1 MFCVAASAVLLPKRV
16 DNGATWEMYLQEEEN
31 TVDLMIFGSSLAYCD
46 INPAVIYQETGIASY
61 VMAGPEQTMPITY
74 GYIAES
80 LKTQQP
86 KTILIEASSMLY
98 DSHSERTRIN
108 ICFMPWGENRL
119 RLTFQECTPDEW
131 LGLLSP
137 LYAYHSR
144 WPELTLEEV
153 GQGLLGYG
161 PDELAGYTFLQ
172 EVYPVTELKQREM
185 GDYPE
190 AYEKNLQAVEDIL
203 ALCEEQGIRPV
214 FFIVPSANRPTDEDA
229 ARIQEDL
236 TALGAEFVN
245 FNQVIG
251 ELGLDYDVDFFD
263 SLHFNYRGA
272 EKFSRYLGQWLAE
285 QGLSPSQGED
295 EALWL
300 QRVEHY
306 EALRDKADGE
316 PITLS
321 GAAKQ

>member
-1 MFCVAASAVLLPKRV
+1 MLPKRY
-16 DNGATWEMYLQEEEN
+16 DYGATWDMYQKEDKN
-31 TVDLMIFGSSLAYCD
+31 TIDVMFFGSSLAYCD
-46 INPAVIYQETGIASY
+46 INPAAIYDETGITSY
-61 VMAGPEQTMPITY
+61 LMAGPEQTLPVTY
-74 GYIAES
+74 HYMNLAFKS
-80 LKTQQP
+80 QNP
-86 KTILIEASSMLY
+86 KVAFIEASGMLY
-98 DSHSERTRIN
+98 PEHNRSTAIN
-108 ICFMPWGENRL
+108 ICYMPWSLDRL
-119 RLTFQECTPDEW
+119 AATFQEAQPEEW
-131 LGLLSP
+131 LNLLFP

-214 FFIVPSANRPTDEDA
+214 FFVVPSANRPTDEDA

-236 TALGAEFVN
+236 TALGAEVVN

>member
-1 MFCVAASAVLLPKRV
+1 MAASAVLLPKRV

-131 LGLLSP
+131 LGLLFP

-214 FFIVPSANRPTDEDA
+214 FFVVPSANRPTDEDA

-236 TALGAEFVN
+236 TALGAEVVN

-285 QGLSPSQGED
+285 QGLSPSRGED

-306 EALRDKADGE
+306 EALRDKADRE

>member
-1 MFCVAASAVLLPKRV
+1 MAASAVLLPKRV

-131 LGLLSP
+131 LGLLFP

-190 AYEKNLQAVEDIL
+190 AYEKSLQAVEDIL
-203 ALCEEQGIRPV
+203 TLCEEQGIRPV
-214 FFIVPSANRPTDEDA
+214 FFMVPSANRPTDEDA

-236 TALGAEFVN
+236 TALGAEVVN

>member
-74 GYIAES
+74 GYIAEA

-131 LGLLSP
+131 LGLLFP

-214 FFIVPSANRPTDEDA
+214 FFVVPSANRPTDEDA

-236 TALGAEFVN
+236 TALGAEVVN

-272 EKFSRYLGQWLAE
+272 EKFSRYLGQWLSD

-306 EALRDKADGE
+306 GALRDKADRE

>member
-31 TVDLMIFGSSLAYCD
+31 TVDLMFFGSSLAYCD

-61 VMAGPEQTMPITY
+61 VMAGPEQTMPVTY
-74 GYIAES
+74 GYIAEA

-119 RLTFQECTPDEW
+119 RLTFQECNPDEW
-131 LGLLSP
+131 LGLLFP

-153 GQGLLGYG
+153 GEGLLGYG

-203 ALCEEQGIRPV
+203 ALCEKQGIRPV

-236 TALGAEFVN
+236 TALGAEVVN

-272 EKFSRYLGQWLAE
+272 EKFSRYLGQWLSD

>member
-1 MFCVAASAVLLPKRV
+1 MAASAVLLPKRV

-131 LGLLSP
+131 LGLLFP

-214 FFIVPSANRPTDEDA
+214 FFVVPSANRPTDEDA

-236 TALGAEFVN
+236 TALGAEVVN

-272 EKFSRYLGQWLAE
+272 EKFSRYLGQWLSD

-306 EALRDKADGE
+306 EALRDKADRE

>member
-31 TVDLMIFGSSLAYCD
+31 TVDLMFFGSSLAYCD

-61 VMAGPEQTMPITY
+61 VMAGPEQTMPVTY
-74 GYIAES
+74 GYIAEA

-119 RLTFQECTPDEW
+119 RLTFQECNPDEW
-131 LGLLSP
+131 LGLLFP

-214 FFIVPSANRPTDEDA
+214 FFVVPSANRPTDEDA

-236 TALGAEFVN
+236 TALGAEVVN

-306 EALRDKADGE
+306 GALRDKADGE

>member
-1 MFCVAASAVLLPKRV
+1 
-16 DNGATWEMYLQEEEN
+16 
-31 TVDLMIFGSSLAYCD
+31 
-46 INPAVIYQETGIASY
+46 
-61 VMAGPEQTMPITY
+61 
-74 GYIAES
+74 
-80 LKTQQP
+80 
-86 KTILIEASSMLY
+86 MLY

-131 LGLLSP
+131 LGLLFP

-214 FFIVPSANRPTDEDA
+214 FFVVPSANRPTDEDA

-236 TALGAEFVN
+236 TALGAEVVN

-272 EKFSRYLGQWLAE
+272 EKFSRYLGQWLSD

-295 EALWL
+295 EVLWL

-306 EALRDKADGE
+306 GALRDKADGE

>member
-131 LGLLSP
+131 LGLLFP

-214 FFIVPSANRPTDEDA
+214 FFVVPSANRPTDEDA

-236 TALGAEFVN
+236 TALGAEVVN

-285 QGLSPSQGED
+285 QGLSPSRGED

-306 EALRDKADGE
+306 EALRDKADRE

>member
-1 MFCVAASAVLLPKRV
+1 MAASAVLLPKRV

-131 LGLLSP
+131 LGLLFP

-203 ALCEEQGIRPV
+203 SLCEEQGIRPV
-214 FFIVPSANRPTDEDA
+214 FFVVPSANRPTDEDA

-236 TALGAEFVN
+236 TALGAEVVN

-251 ELGLDYDVDFFD
+251 ELGLEYDVDFFD

>member
-131 LGLLSP
+131 LGLLFP

-214 FFIVPSANRPTDEDA
+214 FFVVPSANRPTDEDA

-236 TALGAEFVN
+236 TALGAEVVN

-272 EKFSRYLGQWLAE
+272 EKFSRYLGQWLSD

-306 EALRDKADGE
+306 EALRDKADRE